1 VRFLVL
7 FALAIAA
14 EVSSLVWAGRWLG
27 GWTYLA
33 LLAGVALG
41 MAVLAGRG
49 VAMVQAAIAA
59 LGSGQSPT
67 AAIVDG
73 ALLAFAGVLLIVPG
87 FASDAVA
94 LLLLVPPLRR
104 WWRDRLITAGRARL
118 MRDGVVVVDAG
129 AVGDDG
135 VIDVEGVEVRPPP
148 PAGRRLI
155 DG

>member
-1 VRFLVL
+1 MRFLVL
-7 FALAIAA
+7 FALALIA
-14 EVSSLVWAGRWLG
+14 EVSSLVWAGRWFG

-33 LLAGVALG
+33 LAAGVVVG

-73 ALLAFAGVLLIVPG
+73 ALLAFAGILFIIPG

-94 LLLLVPPLRR
+94 LFLVVPPLRR
-104 WWRDRLITAGRARL
+104 WWRDRLIAAGRARL
-118 MRDGVVVVDAG
+118 MRHGTVVVDAG

-135 VIDVEGVEVRPPP
+135 VIDVDGVEVRPPP

>member
-1 VRFLVL
+1 MRFLVL

-14 EVSSLVWAGRWLG
+14 EVSSLVWAGRWFG

-33 LLAGVALG
+33 LVAGVALG

-73 ALLAFAGVLLIVPG
+73 ALLAFAGILLIVPG

-118 MRDGVVVVDAG
+118 MRDGVVVVDARG
-129 AVGDDG
+129 VGDDG
-135 VIDVEGVEVRPPP
+135 VIDVDGVEVRPPP
-148 PAGRRLI
+148 PAGRRLL
-155 DG
+155 D

>member
-14 EVSSLVWAGRWLG
+14 EVSSLVWAGRWFG

-33 LLAGVALG
+33 LVAGVVLG
-41 MAVLAGRG
+41 MVVLSGRG
-49 VAMVQAAIAA
+49 VARVQAAIAA

-73 ALLAFAGVLLIVPG
+73 ALLALAGVLLIVPG

-104 WWRDRLITAGRARL
+104 WWRDRLIAAGRARL
-118 MRDGVVVVDAG
+118 MRDGVVVVDASG
-129 AVGDDG
+129 VGDDG
-135 VIDVEGVEVRPPP
+135 VIDVDGVEVPPPP

-155 DG
+155 D

>member
-1 VRFLVL
+1 MRFLVL

-14 EVSSLVWAGRWLG
+14 EVSSLVWAGRWFG

-33 LLAGVALG
+33 LLAGVVLG
-41 MAVLAGRG
+41 VVVLSGRG
-49 VAMVQAAIAA
+49 VAMVRAAMAA
-59 LGSGQSPT
+59 LSSGQSPT

-73 ALLAFAGVLLIVPG
+73 AMLAFAGILLIIPG

-104 WWRDRLITAGRARL
+104 WWRDRLIAAGRARL
-118 MRDGVVVVDAG
+118 ERDGVVIVDAG
-129 AVGDDG
+129 GMGGDG

-148 PAGRRLI
+148 AAGRRLI

>member
-1 VRFLVL
+1 MRFLVL

-14 EVSSLVWAGRWLG
+14 EVSSLVWAGRWFG

-33 LLAGVALG
+33 LVAGVALG

-73 ALLAFAGVLLIVPG
+73 ALLAFAGILLIVPG
-87 FASDAVA
+87 FASD
-94 LLLLVPPLRR
+94 
-104 WWRDRLITAGRARL
+104 
-118 MRDGVVVVDAG
+118 G
-129 AVGDDG
+129 A
-135 VIDVEGVEVRPPP
+135 I
-148 PAGRRLI
+148 A
-155 DG
+155 